1 MRQDELL
8 GLFSRPVLI
17 TELESTMP
25 AITDIA
31 WANNYT
37 NSISESTAIL
47 TLSEWQAV
55 LHEVMQRVRDY
66 FHGVMRVNHD
76 TEIYITESWLNKT
89 DQGQSHHRHWHPNS
103 VLSGVVFLQGDADS
117 GALRFITSEYAQLE
131 FDIVDSN
138 LWNAKSWSVPAR
150 PGTMVLFPSGL
161 EHMTETYQ
169 GDASRI
175 SLSFNTFVRG
185 PVNTGQLMRLKI

>member
-1 MRQDELL
+1 MRHDELL

-17 TELESTMP
+17 TELESMMP
-25 AITDIA
+25 AITDIT
-31 WANNYT
+31 WAKNYT
-37 NSISESTAIL
+37 NSISACTDVL
-47 TLSEWQAV
+47 NLPEWQSLNA
-55 LHEVMQRVRDY
+55 EIIMRVRDY
-66 FHGVMRVNHD
+66 FHGVMRVSES

-89 DQGQSHHRHWHPNS
+89 EQGENHHRHWHPNS

-117 GALRFITSEYAQLE
+117 GALRFITSDYAQLE

-138 LWNAKSWSVPAR
+138 LWNAKSWMVPAR

-169 GDASRI
+169 GDVARI

>member
-1 MRQDELL
+1 MRKDELL

-25 AITDIA
+25 AITDIE
-31 WANNYT
+31 WAKNYA
-37 NSISESTAIL
+37 NSISTSTAIL
-47 TLSEWQAV
+47 KLPEWQHV
-55 LHEVMQRVRDY
+55 HDEVMLRVRDY
-66 FHGVMRVNHD
+66 LHGVMRVNHS
-76 TEIYITESWLNKT
+76 TEIYVTESWLNKT

-103 VLSGVVFLQGDADS
+103 VLSGVVFLQGDATS
-117 GALRFITSEYAQLE
+117 GALRFITSEYSLFE

-150 PGTMVLFPSGL
+150 PSTMVVFPSGL

-185 PVNTGQLMRLKI
+185 PMNTGQLTRLTI

>member
-17 TELESTMP
+17 TELDSTMP
-25 AITDIA
+25 AITDIT

-47 TLSEWQAV
+47 TLPEWQHV
-55 LHEVMQRVRDY
+55 LDEVMQRVRDY

-150 PGTMVLFPSGL
+150 SGTMVLFPSGL

-185 PVNTGQLMRLKI
+185 PVNTGPLMRLKI

>member
-17 TELESTMP
+17 TELDSTMP
-25 AITDIA
+25 AITDIT

-47 TLSEWQAV
+47 TLPEWQHV

-150 PGTMVLFPSGL
+150 SGTMVLFPSGL

-185 PVNTGQLMRLKI
+185 PVNTGPLMRLKI